1 MCKDKDRRRL
11 ECVNDEIQLLECQI
25 RHDTVRIQ
33 KHLETDG
40 TRKRKRKRRE
50 TSSDQIGS
58 RLFLYLDLSSP
69 SLFYLYILFVPCRC
83 FSFFLKDY
91 RGRLWGHFKRRIWTK
106 STKTVPLYTIGHKR
120 DRVVLSWAAWVCECV
135 LLDPPLSPP
144 SRLSGPASR
153 DQLYRSHAGPFLHK
167 KKKKHRS
174 VPFFYIY
181 SNSLFDSYFP
191 LFFFF
196 VAWSPLNLILFSP
209 SPPLFFLRRARNV
222 NTDDGRHEK
231 EMKKKKIKKIFRLN

>member
-69 SLFYLYILFVPCRC
+69 SLFYLYILFVPCRF

-135 LLDPPLSPP
+135 LLDPSPSPP
-144 SRLSGPASR
+144 SRLSAPASR

-167 KKKKHRS
+167 KKKKRRS
-174 VPFFYIY
+174 VPFLYLFKFLIWQLFP
-181 SNSLFDSYFP
+181 SLLLFCCLVAIKFDFIFSIP
-191 LFFFF
+191 STFFF
-196 VAWSPLNLILFSP
+196 AACEEREH
-209 SPPLFFLRRARNV
+209 RRRTARKRN
-222 NTDDGRHEK
+222 E
-231 EMKKKKIKKIFRLN
+231 KKKKIKKYLD